1 MKPRGSTAERV
12 WLWDLLLQHRG
23 MGTETLRRP
32 TMILQTEW
40 GQTPL
45 LLTIPEETNA
55 IFS

>member
-1 MKPRGSTAERV
+1 MKPRGSTAEGV
-12 WLWDLLLQHRG
+12 WLWDLLLQHKE
-23 MGTETLRRP
+23 MGTKMLRRP

-55 IFS
+55 FFF